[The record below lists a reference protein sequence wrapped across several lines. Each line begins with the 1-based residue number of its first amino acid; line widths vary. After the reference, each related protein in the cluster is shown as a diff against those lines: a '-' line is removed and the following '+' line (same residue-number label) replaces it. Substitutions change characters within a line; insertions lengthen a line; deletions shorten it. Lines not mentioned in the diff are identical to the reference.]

1 MFLSDFLQNQWQVSA
16 TNKVYQQIKHI
27 ANMLEQGES
36 KQFIFWQEKYISYA
50 SQTDF
55 ILYRFVPGSSSFM
68 VPK

>member
-27 ANMLEQGES
+27 ANMLEQES
-36 KQFIFWQEKYISYA
+36 QSSLFSDRKQYISYA